1 MNMHYAVPVMV
12 SERNRDLVQGH
23 VTLNGLCQCYLGII
37 PYTTDTFWKNVV
49 AEFQNKAGELPRVEA
64 T

>member
-12 SERNRDLVQGH
+12 SERNRDLLQGH

-37 PYTTDTFWKNVV
+37 LCTTDTFWKYV
-49 AEFQNKAGELPRVEA
+49 AVEFQNKAAELPHVEA